1 MWKDEGRN
9 GWRVDSGWRGK
20 NWRRRGERTN
30 KRVEGNYESG
40 PIHGMAGTGIG
51 TRAVLYLCRAH
62 TAFLLT
68 TSISCFSAFTTCRD
82 REGTAG

>member
-1 MWKDEGRN
+1 MVKGLTAGGEGRI
-9 GWRVDSGWRGK
+9 
-20 NWRRRGERTN
+20 GEGGLLGRT
-30 KRVEGNYESG
+30 RVERNYGSG
-40 PIHGMAGTGIG
+40 PIHGMARTGIG
-51 TRAVLYLCRAH
+51 TRVVLYLCRAH

>member
-1 MWKDEGRN
+1 MREGMV
-9 GWRVDSGWRGK
+9 GGLTAGGEEKIGEGGVRG
-20 NWRRRGERTN
+20 RT
-30 KRVEGNYESG
+30 RVERNYESG